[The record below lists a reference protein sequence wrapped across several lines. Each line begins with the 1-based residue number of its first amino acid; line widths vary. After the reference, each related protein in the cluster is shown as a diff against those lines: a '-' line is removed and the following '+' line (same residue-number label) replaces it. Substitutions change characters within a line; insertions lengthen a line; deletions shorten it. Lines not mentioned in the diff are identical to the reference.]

1 MTTPPRLGVPVQLA
15 YVVTDV
21 REAALRWVHEV
32 GAGPF
37 FVSEHIPVSDV
48 VHRGRPSTFDH
59 SNAVGQ
65 WGDLMLELV
74 VDHGDGPSAVRDMF
88 APGETGLHHVAVFCD
103 DVEAEAT
110 RMEADGHPVA
120 QTAVAR
126 GTIPFTFVDTTAQ
139 RGHMIELYEPSEGLV
154 ELYEMVAA
162 AARDWDG
169 TDPIRTR

>member
-1 MTTPPRLGVPVQLA
+1 MSEPPRLGVPVQLA
-15 YVVTDV
+15 YVVDDLHA
-21 REAALRWVHEV
+21 AALRWVDEV

-48 VHRGRPSTFDH
+48 VHRGRPAAFDH

-74 VDHGDGPSAVRDMF
+74 VDHGEGPSAVRDMF

-103 DVEAEAT
+103 DVDEEAA
-110 RMEADGHPVA
+110 RMEAQGHPVA
-120 QTAVAR
+120 QTALAR
-126 GTIPFTFVDTTAQ
+126 GTIRFTFVDTTAQ
-139 RGHMIELYEPSEGLV
+139 RGHMTELYAPTEPLV
-154 ELYEMVAA
+154 ELYATVAA